1 MEYAINQ
8 PLEKYNVT
16 LPDGKILGLYETYKE
31 RPALLG
37 AVMLMTTAPT
47 AYEEGSLVPFGERPA
62 RIEPTI
68 EGYLSDT
75 LISCVGGKMV
85 ITLMEFMNPQ
95 EFFEYLIGFD
105 LSGLPIRKFYHSDT
119 NMRLIIKS
127 RVGAWN
133 WMFGAGIRKDLYGY
147 HKAYQQVMA
156 VTNQPYLQ

>member
-8 PLEKYNVT
+8 PLEDYNVT
-16 LPDGKILGLYETYKE
+16 THDGMTLGLYETYKQ

-47 AYEEGSLVPFGERPA
+47 AFERGSIVPAGQRPA

-75 LISCVGGKMV
+75 LISCVGGKMI

-95 EFFEYLIGFD
+95 QFYEYLIGFN
-105 LSGLPIRKFYHSDT
+105 LSDLPIRKFYNSDE
-119 NMRLIIKS
+119 NMRLIVKS
-127 RVGAWN
+127 RVGAWLG
-133 WMFGAGIRKDLYGY
+133 WKVSVKESLQEYGT
-147 HKAYQQVMA
+147 AYQQVMS
-156 VTNQPYLQ
+156 VINQPYI